1 MMLPSEHLRVRRR
14 GEVLRPIFLGDETSL
29 AKTLIAV
36 YIDHVGR
43 RRGELLEAVS
53 DCEELGYDYRLVRGL
68 SSVLDAR
75 TLFAVDSAVPPLTA
89 RSEVFKEAGAR
100 VVTTEA
106 ERLEVL
112 EIVAGRLGVEA
123 AQLGSSLYADLD
135 EEQRVAEFKEPTPEE
150 LNRRYNYAQT
160 VALLAYSRRITVA
173 TERRDERVESLA
185 GALGDVE
192 ASGGAGVYTVSVTM
206 KPTNRISMRG
216 SRVDEIM
223 GRLLKAGRWT
233 LEAVIHYP
241 STNKRQGVFTLSSD
255 THGGLLERDPAEEET
270 VIEIESRKPRK
281 PPHGDLIVLEELA
294 ARRGVTEDRLLK
306 EICDSG
312 FMYTDLG
319 GVLVTPEKLEE
330 LKAALRGAETLGEAR
345 SVLRGHGVRNF
356 MPVMEALGYSVEWR
370 KTRDM
375 SRVYRL

>member
-1 MMLPSEHLRVRRR
+1 MMLPSEHLRVHRR

-36 YIDHVGR
+36 YVDHVGR
-43 RRGELLEAVS
+43 RRGELLEAES

-100 VVTTEA
+100 VVTNEA
-106 ERLEVL
+106 ERLDVL
-112 EIVAGRLGVEA
+112 EVVAGRLGVEA
-123 AQLGSSLYADLD
+123 AQLDSSLYADMD
-135 EEQRVAEFKEPTPEE
+135 VEQRVAEFKEPTPEE
-150 LNRRYNYAQT
+150 LSRRYNYAQT

-173 TERRDERVESLA
+173 TGWRDEYLGSLA

-192 ASGGAGVYTVSVTM
+192 ASGGAGSYTVNVTM

-216 SRVDEIM
+216 SRVDDLM

-255 THGGLLERDPAEEET
+255 THGGLLERDPAEEGT
-270 VIEIESRKPRK
+270 VIEIELRK

-306 EICDSG
+306 EIRDG
-312 FMYTDLG
+312 GVKYTDLG

-330 LKAALRGAETLGEAR
+330 LKEALRGVETLGEAR
-345 SVLRGHGVRNF
+345 SVLRGQGVRNF
-356 MPVMEALGYSVEWR
+356 MPVLEALGYSVEWR
-370 KTRDM
+370 KPRDM

>member
-1 MMLPSEHLRVRRR
+1 MLPTEHLRVYRR

-36 YIDHVGR
+36 YVDHVDR
-43 RRGELLEAVS
+43 MRGELLEAVS

-68 SSVLDAR
+68 ASVLDSR
-75 TLFAVDSAVPPLTA
+75 TLFAVDSAVPPITA
-89 RSEVFKEAGAR
+89 RSEVFKEAGAKM
-100 VVTTEA
+100 VTTEA

-112 EIVAGRLGVEA
+112 EKVAGRLGVEA
-123 AQLGSSLYADLD
+123 AQLDSSLYADLE

-173 TERRDERVESLA
+173 TGRRDEYLESLA

-192 ASGGAGVYTVSVTM
+192 ASGGTWAHTVSVSM

-216 SRVDEIM
+216 SRVDELM

-233 LEAVIHYP
+233 LEAVINYP
-241 STNKRQGVFTLSSD
+241 STNKRQGVLTLSSD
-255 THGGLLERDPAEEET
+255 VHGGLLERDPAEEET
-270 VIEIESRKPRK
+270 IIEITPRKPKK
-281 PPHGDLIVLEELA
+281 PPHGDLIILEELA

-306 EICDSG
+306 EIRDEG
-312 FMYTDLG
+312 FKYKDLG

-330 LKAALRGAETLGEAR
+330 IIEALRGAETLGEAR
-345 SVLRGHGVRNF
+345 SVLRNHGVRNF
-356 MPVMEALGYSVEWR
+356 MPVLEALGYSVEWR
-370 KTRDM
+370 KPRDT